1 MGIGFIIILI
11 GISTV
16 FYLIIN
22 SPSALDN
29 LSKYFKKEL
38 TLIIIAVIIL
48 GLVIPKGG
56 LLRDYN
62 TEYCNDTFSDYT
74 TVEERNDFGMEP
86 DYPFYLNK
94 DVGFF
99 SCEIGYIEGYAELTY
114 LLTFPIPFEKEVFIL
129 DYSNYIDYLN
139 GEVFGVNN
147 FDLIVE
153 KNKVMHDDLSK
164 ETTFLSS
171 NYFFVIDW
179 DYRTSYESEVVE
191 RPYFLDHDASDNI
204 CPTGLDENYTWEN
217 SNCIMFNYYLDI
229 DYIDA

>member
-1 MGIGFIIILI
+1 MLNIKNDL
-11 GISTV
+11 V
-16 FYLIIN
+16 L
-22 SPSALDN
+22 LV
-29 LSKYFKKEL
+29 
-38 TLIIIAVIIL
+38 IASIIL
-48 GLVIPKGG
+48 GLVIPNEG
-56 LLRDYN
+56 LLRDYT
-62 TEYCNDTFSDYT
+62 TEYCNNTFSGDKLIQVSRSNYT
-74 TVEERNDFGMEP
+74 TVEERNDS
-86 DYPFYLNK
+86 YPFYLNK

-99 SCEIGYIEGYAELTY
+99 SCEIGYIEGYAEMTY

-153 KNKVMHDDLSK
+153 QNKIMHDFSSK
-164 ETTFLSS
+164 ETTFLSG

-179 DYRTSYESEVVE
+179 DYRTSYVSEDVE
-191 RPYFLDHDASDNI
+191 RPYFLDHNAPEDI
-204 CPTGLDENYTWEN
+204 CPTGLDENHTWEN

>member
-1 MGIGFIIILI
+1 MEED
-11 GISTV
+11 
-16 FYLIIN
+16 
-22 SPSALDN
+22 LDMLN
-29 LSKYFKKEL
+29 VKNGLVL
-38 TLIIIAVIIL
+38 LVIASIIL
-48 GLVIPKGG
+48 GLVIPNEG
-56 LLRDYN
+56 LLRDYT

-74 TVEERNDFGMEP
+74 TVEERNDY
-86 DYPFYLNK
+86 YPFYLNK

-153 KNKVMHDDLSK
+153 KNTVMHDDLSK

>member
-1 MGIGFIIILI
+1 MLNIKNDL
-11 GISTV
+11 V
-16 FYLIIN
+16 L
-22 SPSALDN
+22 LV
-29 LSKYFKKEL
+29 
-38 TLIIIAVIIL
+38 IASIIL
-48 GLVIPKGG
+48 GLVIPNEG
-56 LLRDYN
+56 LLRDYT

-74 TVEERNDFGMEP
+74 TVEERNDFGIEP
-86 DYPFYLNK
+86 YPFYLNK

-99 SCEIGYIEGYAELTY
+99 SCEIGYIEGYAKLTY

-153 KNKVMHDDLSK
+153 KNTVMHDDLSK

-229 DYIDA
+229 DYIYA

>member
-1 MGIGFIIILI
+1 MLNIKNDL
-11 GISTV
+11 V
-16 FYLIIN
+16 L
-22 SPSALDN
+22 LV
-29 LSKYFKKEL
+29 
-38 TLIIIAVIIL
+38 IASIIL
-48 GLVIPKGG
+48 GLVIPNEG
-56 LLRDYN
+56 LLRDYT

-86 DYPFYLNK
+86 YPFYLNK

-99 SCEIGYIEGYAELTY
+99 SCEIGYIEGYAKLTY

-153 KNKVMHDDLSK
+153 KNTVMHDDLSK

-229 DYIDA
+229 DYIDT

>member
-1 MGIGFIIILI
+1 MLNIKNDL
-11 GISTV
+11 V
-16 FYLIIN
+16 L
-22 SPSALDN
+22 LV
-29 LSKYFKKEL
+29 
-38 TLIIIAVIIL
+38 IASIIL
-48 GLVIPKGG
+48 GLVIPNEG
-56 LLRDYN
+56 LLRDYT
-62 TEYCNDTFSDYT
+62 TEYCNDTFSDPMGRMDS
-74 TVEERNDFGMEP
+74 TVDITVASNLGPE
-86 DYPFYLNK
+86 YPFYLNK

-153 KNKVMHDDLSK
+153 KNTVMNHSLSK

-179 DYRTSYESEVVE
+179 DYRASYESEVVE

-204 CPTGLDENYTWEN
+204 CPTGLDEDYPLAKAYGATTWEN

-229 DYIDA
+229 DYIT